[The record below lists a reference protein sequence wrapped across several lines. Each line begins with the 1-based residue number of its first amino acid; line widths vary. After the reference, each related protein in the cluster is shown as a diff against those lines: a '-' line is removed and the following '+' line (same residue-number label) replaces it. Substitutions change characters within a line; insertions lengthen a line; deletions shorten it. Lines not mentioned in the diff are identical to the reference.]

1 MRKLQKY
8 FVGEVIWSKFIVIQR
23 KNNIYELRVEFVITH
38 DIEPVKWAL
47 KKNQKIKSLLHKSF
61 KGID

>member
-1 MRKLQKY
+1 MIFIFAQKDYGLQYTLRKLQKY

-47 KKNQKIKSLLHKSF
+47 
-61 KGID
+61 